1 METRAELDCLAR
13 LGVPLVQGY
22 HLARPGPGWPQ
33 IDTETSSHLMTS
45 EPLRTGTTL
54 RSLLEPT
61 VTVSDT
67 DTADP
72 LSWFI
77 DDTVDLVVLIDR
89 ALRPVATITSTGPL
103 RSLVHGIL
111 INLDTGVA
119 QAAHRAI
126 TRSGDQRLEPL
137 VCVDNAGRFV
147 GIVRMERIVHTLAS
161 TTLIPSSSRAGETN
175 GAGVELSLPGGC
187 PTVGSSWRSELRR
200 LAAASARV
208 LSR

>member
-1 METRAELDCLAR
+1 VETRAELDCLAR

-33 IDTETSSHLMTS
+33 IDTETSLHLMTS

-119 QAAHRAI
+119 QVRAPCHHPQRGSASRAAGVRRQRRTLRRHRPHGTDRAHP
-126 TRSGDQRLEPL
+126 RLNHLDPVVVESRR
-137 VCVDNAGRFV
+137 DERRRR
-147 GIVRMERIVHTLAS
+147 GIVA
-161 TTLIPSSSRAGETN
+161 A
-175 GAGVELSLPGGC
+175 
-187 PTVGSSWRSELRR
+187 RR
-200 LAAASARV
+200 LPHRRLILAV
-208 LSR
+208 